1 MEVSLTSNHRTLS
14 LTSRSPSAFSLSDL
28 RSIRAQFLGRSHSLR
43 PPGCVRSRHNKC
55 KKLRLL
61 QPHSPRFLFKASLS
75 SYSVVVGVTLV
86 TLSAVYLFYYNHIKR
101 KKKPKEILGHPTF
114 ALSQQGSNI
123 GNQAIESQILCFQE
137 FQGENLLKEIGIL
150 EHKSDKENHDFD
162 GKEAQLTYWTSPM
175 VQEEAVVTEKFE
187 SPSEATVTEKLESPS
202 DVLSSSVNIASSSDS
217 SKVVDESHL
226 SMEFQSSS
234 FEPLSFAA
242 EMTEIQ
248 VDETRDKA
256 LSDSELPIIINKS
269 EHTASFDPVNNE
281 FTIAKDRAKE
291 KIELGAITSDVLIG
305 ESTRQ
310 ELYMF
315 YEVNMSSTGSMSPL
329 NGLKSPPAHASFMKK
344 KELQSTIGNNAL
356 KRPESLTEV
365 SLEISELENVEG
377 AGPRASHKEGYPHQN
392 GSYSFKKRNR
402 SLGNRGKTNMDQRS
416 DELLPQ
422 NSESIREHVDQK
434 NRHSQHLRSYNSL
447 LKDGRLHDCVELL
460 KDMEMKGILDMT
472 KVYHAKFFNICK
484 RQKAVRE
491 AFEYI
496 KLVPNPKLST
506 FNMLMSVCSS
516 AQDSEGAFQ
525 VLQLVQG
532 AGFKPDC
539 KLYTTLIS
547 TYAKSGEVDQMFEV
561 FHNMVNSGIEPN
573 VYTYGALIDGCARAG
588 QVAKA
593 FGAYGILR
601 SKKLKPDRVVFNA
614 LIAACAQ
621 SGAVDRAFDVLAE
634 MAAEL
639 QPIEPDHITI
649 GALMKACANA
659 GQVERARQ
667 VYKLLDQY
675 GIKGTPEVYTIAIN
689 SCSQTGDWEFVCSV
703 YSDMIGKGVFPDE
716 MFLSALIDFA
726 GHAGKLDAAFEV
738 LQEARKRG
746 IHGGKMLYSTLM
758 GACSNAGN
766 WERALEL
773 YKDLKSRN
781 LVHSV
786 STVNA
791 LITALCDGDQFPKAM
806 EVLSEMKELGLC
818 PNSITYS
825 ILIVASE
832 KKDDLEAAQMLLSQ
846 AKMDGV
852 SHNPVMRK
860 CIIGMCLRRYER
872 DCNVGE
878 PGLSF
883 DSRQPHVNNKWTS
896 LALMVYREMIRD
908 GTMTTSEIL
917 SQIFGCLK
925 LPYDASL
932 KNNLIENLGVSAET
946 SKCSNLCSLI
956 DGFGEYDPRAFSLL
970 EEAASL
976 GIVPFVSFKVNPIV
990 ANLKELHYF
999 TAEVYLLTVL
1009 KGLKHRLAA
1018 GAKLPNLNILLPVEK
1033 TKAPTSKGEK
1043 LISVS
1048 GRAGQAVAAMLR
1060 RLRIP
1065 YQGNE
1070 SFGKIRISGVTLR
1083 KWLQPKLASPFS
1095 GKPGDLSLSQSRL
1108 GKSISL
1114 QQRNI
1119 RTGNLSLD

>member
-1 MEVSLTSNHRTLS
+1 MEVSLTSNHYTRS
-14 LTSRSPSAFSLSDL
+14 LTSRSPSAFSLSSL
-28 RSIRAQFLGRSHSLR
+28 RSIRTQFLGCSHNLR
-43 PPGCVRSRHNKC
+43 PPGCVRSRNNKC

-61 QPHSPRFLFKASLS
+61 QLHSPRFIFKASLS
-75 SYSVVVGVTLV
+75 SHSVVVVVTLV
-86 TLSAVYLFYYNHIKR
+86 TLSAVSLLYYNYIKR
-101 KKKPKEILGHPTF
+101 KKNSKEILEHPKF
-114 ALSQQGSNI
+114 ALSQQGGNI

-150 EHKSDKENHDFD
+150 EDKSDRENHDFE
-162 GKEAQLTYWTSPM
+162 GKETQLTYCASPM
-175 VQEEAVVTEKFE
+175 VQEEAVVTEK
-187 SPSEATVTEKLESPS
+187 LESPS
-202 DVLSSSVNIASSSDS
+202 DVLTSSVNTTSSSNT

-226 SMEFQSSS
+226 SVEFQSGS
-234 FEPLSFAA
+234 FEPLSFAS
-242 EMTEIQ
+242 EMTELQ
-248 VDETRDKA
+248 VEETRDKA
-256 LSDSELPIIINKS
+256 RSDSELPIITNKH
-269 EHTASFDPVNNE
+269 EHTASFDPLNNE
-281 FTIAKDRAKE
+281 FTIVKDHAKE
-291 KIELGAITSDVLIG
+291 KIELGHIDVLAG
-305 ESTRQ
+305 ESARQ

-315 YEVNMSSTGSMSPL
+315 YQ
-329 NGLKSPPAHASFMKK
+329 K
-344 KELQSTIGNNAL
+344 KELKSKMANSAL
-356 KRPESLTEV
+356 KGPESLKEV
-365 SLEISELENVEG
+365 SLEISENVEG
-377 AGPRASHKEGYPHQN
+377 VEPRASYKEGYSQQN
-392 GSYSFKKRNR
+392 GSHSLSKRNR
-402 SLGNRGKTNMDQRS
+402 SLSNRGKTDLDQKS
-416 DELLPQ
+416 NKLLPQ
-422 NSESIREHVDQK
+422 NSDSIWEHVDK
-434 NRHSQHLRSYNSL
+434 ENRHSQHLRTYNSL
-447 LKDGRLHDCVELL
+447 LKDGRLHECVELL

-491 AFEYI
+491 AFDYI
-496 KLVPNPKLST
+496 KLIPNPKLST

-516 AQDSEGAFQ
+516 SQNSEGAFQ

-547 TYAKSGEVDQMFEV
+547 TCAKSGKVDQMFEV

-573 VYTYGALIDGCARAG
+573 VHTYGALIDGCARAG

-621 SGAVDRAFDVLAE
+621 SGAVERAFDVLAE

-659 GQVERARQ
+659 GQVERARE

-689 SCSQTGDWEFVCSV
+689 ACSQTGDWQFACDV

-726 GHAGKLDAAFEV
+726 GHAGKLDAAFEF
-738 LQEARKRG
+738 LQEARNQG
-746 IHGGKMLYSTLM
+746 INIGKVSYSSLM
-758 GACSNAGN
+758 GACSNTGN
-766 WERALEL
+766 WEKALEL
-773 YKDLKSRN
+773 YEDLKSRK

-791 LITALCDGDQFPKAM
+791 LITALCDGDQFHKAM
-806 EVLSEMKELGLC
+806 EVLFEMKGLGLC

-825 ILIVASE
+825 ILVVASE

-852 SHNPVMRK
+852 PHNPVMCR
-860 CIIGMCLRRYER
+860 CIIGMCLRRYEKA
-872 DCNVGE
+872 CNVGE
-878 PGLSF
+878 LYF
-883 DSRQPHVNNKWTS
+883 DSRQPNVNNKWTS

-908 GTMTTSEIL
+908 GTVPTSEIL
-917 SQIFGCLK
+917 SRMFGCLQ
-925 LPYDASL
+925 LPYDTSL
-932 KNNLIENLGVSAET
+932 KNNLIESLGVSAET
-946 SKCSNLCSLI
+946 SKDSNLCSLI

-990 ANLKELHYF
+990 ADLKELHNF
-999 TAEVYLLTVL
+999 TSEVYLLTVL
-1009 KGLKHRLAA
+1009 KGLKHRLAS
-1018 GAKLPNLNILLPVEK
+1018 GTLLPNLIILFPVEE
-1033 TKAPTSKGEK
+1033 TKVATSKGEK
-1043 LISVS
+1043 LINVS
-1048 GRAGQAVAAMLR
+1048 GRVGQAVTALLR

-1065 YQGNE
+1065 YHGSE
-1070 SFGKIRISGVTLR
+1070 SFGKIRINGATLR
-1083 KWLQPKLASPFS
+1083 RWLQPKLASPFS
-1095 GKPGDLSLSQSRL
+1095 GNPGDFSLPQSRL
-1108 GKSISL
+1108 GKVISL

-1119 RTGNLSLD
+1119 RTGHLSLD